1 MTLHEIAEQ
10 LRKVAYD
17 MDEASRKWDANDRH
31 VLKLN
36 TRIADLEMFER
47 TARGGRLAAEEAL
60 AKAEAK
66 LKRLRLRKRA
76 K

>member
-17 MDEASRKWDANDRH
+17 MDETSRKWDANDQHVIRLNQNIASLEESLRH
-31 VLKLN
+31 N
-36 TRIADLEMFER
+36 
-47 TARGGRLAAEEAL
+47 RLALAATREAL
-60 AKAEAK
+60 QKAEAK